1 VLLKKEDVNV
11 NINQLR
17 NKADSANSV
26 INETRMKLVERG
38 QKLSEVEIASK
49 KMSEGAEEFSNSAH
63 KLMLKQKEKA
73 EWPWPFPS
81 KKS

>member
-1 VLLKKEDVNV
+1 M
-11 NINQLR
+11 IQFR
-17 NKADSANSV
+17 
-26 INETRMKLVERG
+26 IFQKLVERG